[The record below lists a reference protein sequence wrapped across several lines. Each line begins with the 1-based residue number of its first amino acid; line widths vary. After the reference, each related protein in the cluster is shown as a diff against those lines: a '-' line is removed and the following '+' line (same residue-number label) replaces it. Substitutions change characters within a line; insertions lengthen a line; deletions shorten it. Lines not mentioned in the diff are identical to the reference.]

1 MAPDSRVDTETID
14 IIPDILD
21 KSDETIVRRYV
32 DAHDEELE
40 GFEDELV
47 DVLSSK
53 QLENASADELDRIGR
68 LFGELG
74 RRRGRSDVEYRNY
87 LGSIVQSFGG
97 RGTNPGI
104 KFALGG
110 GINVDIENIA
120 IDENFDDLSDTLVFY
135 DWTPHK
141 TQTLVDI
148 FQLAKPSTVELA
160 GIKYKEKDGSLV
172 ADAVEIQAE
181 KALVDI
187 AVSNDSVSVNPNTL
201 SRVEN
206 ILAEDA
212 VLEQPKAGDT
222 VDGTKLNDANQIKQ
236 SDANGFKWGTQ
247 SQTFSG
253 TDWGSTDWNKFE
265 WGEPNLRSSGNNWD
279 FFSWTE
285 IIELDPVNV
294 GESSVVDDAFVE
306 QTKAATITDDSSV
319 DDSVVSSTDSVL
331 WESNSWNEFNWANES
346 TLDSAVTS
354 TRSVAWELN
363 SWDEFNWADL

>member
-1 MAPDSRVDTETID
+1 MAPDSRVDTDTID

-21 KSDETIVRRYV
+21 KSDDTIVRRYV
-32 DAHDEELE
+32 DAHDAELE
-40 GFEDELV
+40 EFENDLV
-47 DVLSSK
+47 DVLTSK
-53 QLENASADELDRIGR
+53 QLENASGDDLDRIGR

-110 GINVDIENIA
+110 GINVDIENIV

-160 GIKYKEKDGSLV
+160 GIEYKEKDGSLV
-172 ADAVEIQAE
+172 ADAVEVQAE
-181 KALVDI
+181 ETLVDI
-187 AVSNDSVSVNPNTL
+187 AVSNDAVSISEEPDRITFDSVGTN
-201 SRVEN
+201 
-206 ILAEDA
+206 
-212 VLEQPKAGDT
+212 DT
-222 VDGTKLNDANQIKQ
+222 NQIEE

-247 SQTFSG
+247 PQTSSK
-253 TDWGSTDWNKFE
+253 TD
-265 WGEPNLRSSGNNWD
+265 WD

-285 IIELDPVNV
+285 IVELAPVNV
-294 GESSVVDDAFVE
+294 GESSVVDDTFVE

-319 DDSVVSSTDSVL
+319 DDSVAS
-331 WESNSWNEFNWANES
+331 
-346 TLDSAVTS
+346 S
-354 TRSVAWELN
+354 TRSVAWESN
-363 SWDEFNWADL
+363 SWNDFNWAG